1 MDKLFRYFEELV
13 MKRLVHL
20 GLLLALVA
28 GVSIIGSPRAV
39 NGQSAGLVSSVLN
52 RMERNRQSLKS
63 LRASLSME
71 KYNSQL
77 HDKDQYVGT
86 VLYMPASGRNASVR
100 IEWQKP
106 RREIL
111 AVSNGQYTLF
121 RPSLNTAMKGKTGSI
136 KGGGGAGT
144 VLDMMYMSKQQLE
157 ARFQP
162 VQDVREETLWGNVST
177 IHLTLVPKGNP
188 SYKYAEIWVDSSG
201 MPVQTKI
208 VEKND
213 DATTMRLSGM
223 ERNVKISSDEFDLK
237 LASTV
242 TIIKG

>member
-1 MDKLFRYFEELV
+1 
-13 MKRLVHL
+13 MKRLVPM
-20 GLLLALVA
+20 GLLLAVIA
-28 GVSIIGSPRAV
+28 GVSIISSPGAA

-63 LRASLSME
+63 LKASLSME

-77 HDKDQYVGT
+77 HDKDQYIGNVM
-86 VLYMPASGRNASVR
+86 YMPANGRNAYVR

-111 AVSNGQYTLF
+111 AVANGQYTLF
-121 RPSLNTAMKGKTGSI
+121 RPSLNQAMTGKTGSI
-136 KGGGGAGT
+136 KGSQGASS

-157 ARFQP
+157 AKFQP
-162 VQDVREETLWGNVST
+162 VQDVREETLWGGIST
-177 IHLTLVPKGNP
+177 IHLTLVPKGNA
-188 SYKYAEIWVDSSG
+188 SYKYAEIWVDSAG

-223 ERNVKISSDEFDLK
+223 ERNPNISKDDFNLK
-237 LASTV
+237 LDSNV
-242 TIIKG
+242 KIIKG

>member
-1 MDKLFRYFEELV
+1 

-28 GVSIIGSPRAV
+28 GVSIISPPRAA

-121 RPSLNTAMKGKTGSI
+121 RPSLNQAMKGKTGSI

>member
-1 MDKLFRYFEELV
+1 
-13 MKRLVHL
+13 MKRLVPL
-20 GLLLALVA
+20 GLLLAVVV
-28 GVSIIGSPRAV
+28 GVSIISSPGAA

-63 LRASLSME
+63 LKASLSME

-77 HDKDQYVGT
+77 RDKDEYIGNVM
-86 VLYMPASGRNASVR
+86 YMPASGRNAYVR
-100 IEWQKP
+100 IEWQRP

-111 AVSNGQYTLF
+111 AVANGQYTLF
-121 RPSLNTAMKGKTGSI
+121 RPSLNQAMRGKTGSI
-136 KGGGGAGT
+136 KGSQGAGT

-157 ARFQP
+157 AKFQP

-177 IHLTLVPKGNP
+177 IHLTLVPKGNA
-188 SYKYAEIWVDSSG
+188 SYKYAEIWVDSAG

-223 ERNVKISSDEFDLK
+223 ERNPKISTDDFNLK
-237 LASTV
+237 LDSSV
-242 TIIKG
+242 KIIKG